1 MQKNISPR
9 IVSSAA
15 IFLTVI
21 FFFLTAYLNFNLKEE
36 QQFSN
41 LAKSFLEGKTYFL
54 EMPGSWN
61 DTVFFK
67 GKFYWPLGPFPSIL
81 LMPFVYIFSLFG
93 SFFFMGYL
101 QFFLVFGNFI
111 VIYKISRIIR
121 YSSSDS
127 VYLALAFSCASAF
140 IGVAA
145 WPWSWTFAQVV
156 TVFLIF
162 LSLLEYSTKKR
173 YWLIG
178 LIVGFIM
185 ATRVTASLILIYFV
199 IDLFWLSKEKKKDSA
214 KKLAELLLP
223 VFITVLL
230 LMSYNYLRFGS
241 FSELGY
247 SQQILSKTLIKARS
261 YGTISPVHI
270 PGNLYYFFVSMPIP
284 VLKDDLS
291 PVLKFPYIR
300 ANPWGMSLF
309 ITSPYFIYLFALEYK
324 DKTSKGLW
332 GAILVI
338 ALPIFLYYGVG
349 FRQFGY
355 RYSLDFLPLLF
366 FLLIRNYRHQFGS
379 LSNKFKALITISS
392 CIDIYLF
399 LTFHHYTYTNR

>member
-1 MQKNISPR
+1 MQKNIPVR
-9 IVSSAA
+9 IVSIAA

-21 FFFLTAYLNFNLKEE
+21 FFFLIAYLNFKLKDE
-36 QQFSN
+36 QQFSI
-41 LAKSFLEGKTYFL
+41 LASSFLQGKTYFL

-101 QFFLVFGNFI
+101 QFFLVVGNFI
-111 VIYKISRIIR
+111 IIYKISRIIR
-121 YSSSDS
+121 YSPSDS
-127 VYLALAFSCASAF
+127 AYLALAFCCASAF

-145 WPWSWTFAQVV
+145 WPWSWPFAQVV
-156 TVFLIF
+156 TVFLVF
-162 LSLLEYSTKKR
+162 LSLLEYLTKKR

-185 ATRVTASLILIYFV
+185 ATRVTASLILIYFI
-199 IDLFWLSKEKKKDSA
+199 IDLFWLSKERKKDSA

-223 VFITVLL
+223 VFITILL
-230 LMSYNYLRFGS
+230 LMYYNYLRFDS
-241 FSELGY
+241 FSEQGY

-261 YGTISPVHI
+261 YGIISPAHI
-270 PGNLYYFFVSMPIP
+270 PGNLYYFFVSTPLP
-284 VLKDDLS
+284 VLKDNLS

-309 ITSPYFIYLFALEYK
+309 ITSPYFIYLFTLEYK
-324 DKTSKGLW
+324 DKISKGLW
-332 GAILVI
+332 GTILVI

-366 FLLIRNYRHQFGS
+366 FLLVRNYRRQFES

-392 CIDIYLF
+392 FINIYLF
-399 LTFHHYTYTNR
+399 LTLHHDTYTNR